1 MLTHIQEIIDSVS
14 NSYGDEF
21 FTKITLALN
30 KVISADYTFIARINS
45 ETYSCKTERLVA
57 KGKVAENFQYSLK
70 NTPCANVANNSVC
83 FYAKDVGNFYPE
95 DQLLIDMK
103 IQAYIGT
110 PLIDSKQEVIG
121 LIVALFETEHNTEQE
136 TTALFQLFSGR
147 IAAELE
153 RLDYEHSLE
162 EKISTRTKEL
172 SNTITQLQQTQKQ
185 LVESEKMSA
194 LGNLVAGVSHEVN
207 TPLCIAIT
215 THSIMADELKK
226 LKDKLD
232 SNSLS
237 MKDMENFRN
246 NSDSALTMQGE
257 NLNRAKKLIENFKK
271 TAADQHQLEIETL
284 DIGQYYQKVIS
295 TLRSMLKPQNVTL
308 EINCQDTIMLAT
320 YPGVHAQILT
330 NLINNSVKHGF
341 VNNKEAS
348 TDTDNINQENKITI
362 EIKQLT
368 ADEVEVIYSDNGC
381 GLSKE
386 AQQHVFEPFF
396 TTARNQGGIGLGM
409 SIVFNLIN
417 QKINGSIELKNTS
430 SGACFHY
437 KFKENKSKYNG

>member
-1 MLTHIQEIIDSVS
+1 MLTHIQEIIDRVS

-21 FTKITLALN
+21 FTKLMLALN
-30 KVISADYTFIARINS
+30 KVIAADYTFIARINS
-45 ETYSCKTERLVA
+45 QTDSYKTEVLVA
-57 KGKVAENFQYSLK
+57 NGKITDNLK
-70 NTPCANVANNSVC
+70 SPINNSPCANITANTVC
-83 FYAKDVGNFYPE
+83 FHPKNVAVLFPE
-95 DQLLIDMK
+95 DPLLIELE
-103 IQAYIGT
+103 IQAYLAV
-110 PLIDSKQEVIG
+110 PLVNTKQQVIG
-121 LIVALFETEHNTEQE
+121 LIVALFKTEHKNEKE
-136 TTALFQLFSGR
+136 AVALLQLFSGR

-153 RLDYEHSLE
+153 RIDYDELLE
-162 EKISTRTKEL
+162 QRLSTQTQELAKTAKEL
-172 SNTITQLQQTQKQ
+172 QLTQQQ

-207 TPLCIAIT
+207 TPLGIAIT

-308 EINCQDTIMLAT
+308 EIYCQDTIMLAT
-320 YPGVHAQILT
+320 YPGIHAQILT

-341 VNNKEAS
+341 SSNTKAGTS
-348 TDTDNINQENKITI
+348 TDNTSKKNKITI
-362 EIKQLT
+362 EIKKLA
-368 ADEVEVIYSDNGC
+368 ADEVEVIYSDNGH

-386 AQQHVFEPFF
+386 AQQHIFEPFF
-396 TTARNQGGIGLGM
+396 TTARKQGGIGLGM

-417 QKINGSIELKNTS
+417 QKINGSIETMNVN

-437 KFKENKSKYNG
+437 DFKSNSSK

>member
-1 MLTHIQEIIDSVS
+1 MLTHIQEIIDRVS

-57 KGKVAENFQYSLK
+57 KGKITDNLEFPLNK
-70 NTPCANVANNSVC
+70 TPCANITANTICFHPKNVAAL
-83 FYAKDVGNFYPE
+83 FPE
-95 DQLLIDMK
+95 DQFLIEFK
-103 IQAYIGT
+103 IQAYLAV
-110 PLIDSKQEVIG
+110 PLVNAKQKVIG
-121 LIVALFETEHNTEQE
+121 LLVALFKAEHKNEKE
-136 TTALFQLFSGR
+136 SVALLQLFAGR
-147 IAAELE
+147 ITAELQ
-153 RLDYEHSLE
+153 RLDYEISLE
-162 EKISTRTKEL
+162 KKMSTQTQELAKTVKEL
-172 SNTITQLQQTQKQ
+172 QLTQQQ
-185 LVESEKMSA
+185 LAESEKMSA
-194 LGNLVAGVSHEVN
+194 LGKLVAGVSHEVN
-207 TPLCIAIT
+207 TPLGIAIT

-226 LKDKLD
+226 LKNKLD

-237 MKDMENFRN
+237 MKDMESFRN

-257 NLNRAKKLIENFKK
+257 NLNRAKNLIENFKK
-271 TAADQHQLEIETL
+271 TAADQNQLEIETL
-284 DIGQYYQKVIS
+284 DIGQYYHKVIS

-409 SIVFNLIN
+409 SIVFKLIN
-417 QKINGSIELKNTS
+417 QKIYGSIELKNTN
-430 SGACFHY
+430 SGARFHY
-437 KFKENKSKYNG
+437 KFKENNSKYNG

>member
-153 RLDYEHSLE
+153 RLDYEHALE

-172 SNTITQLQQTQKQ
+172 SNTITQLQKTQKQ

-207 TPLCIAIT
+207 TPLGIAIT

-348 TDTDNINQENKITI
+348 IDTDNINQENKITI

>member
-1 MLTHIQEIIDSVS
+1 MLTHIQEIIDHIS
-14 NSYGDEF
+14 NSHGNEF
-21 FTKITLALN
+21 FTKLTLALN
-30 KVISADYTFIARINS
+30 KAITADYIFIARINLQADS
-45 ETYSCKTERLVA
+45 YKTQALVA
-57 KGKVAENFQYSLK
+57 NGKISDNIESPLNNSPCVNISA
-70 NTPCANVANNSVC
+70 NTVCFHSKNVAKL
-83 FYAKDVGNFYPE
+83 FPE
-95 DQLLIDMK
+95 DPLLIKLK
-103 IQAYIGT
+103 IQAYLAV
-110 PLIDSKQEVIG
+110 PLVNTKQNVFG
-121 LIVALFETEHNTEQE
+121 LLVALFKAEHKNEVE
-136 TTALFQLFSGR
+136 AVALLQLFSGR

-153 RLDYEHSLE
+153 HLDYEKLLE
-162 EKISTRTKEL
+162 QRMSIQTQELAKTAKEL
-172 SNTITQLQQTQKQ
+172 KLTQQQ
-185 LVESEKMSA
+185 LIESEKMSA

-207 TPLCIAIT
+207 TPLGIAIT

-271 TAADQHQLEIETL
+271 TAADQNQLEIETV

-295 TLRSMLKPQNVTL
+295 TLRSMLKPENVTL

-341 VNNKEAS
+341 ASSKEAS
-348 TDTDNINQENKITI
+348 TDTDNISQENKIII
-362 EIKQLT
+362 EIKLLAT
-368 ADEVEVIYSDNGC
+368 DEVEVIYSDNGR

-417 QKINGSIELKNTS
+417 QKINGSIEATNLN

-437 KFKENKSKYNG
+437 NFKSNSSN